1 VPFDHPLV
9 DKEPNVVEEWLTP
22 PNRLPTPQTVS
33 RKTTSAGNTTSQIV
47 NARTDKAAAA
57 VA

>member
-1 VPFDHPLV
+1 MCRLKGVANPL
-9 DKEPNVVEEWLTP
+9 
-22 PNRLPTPQTVS
+22 NRLPTPQTVS

-47 NARTDKAAAA
+47 NARTDNAAAA